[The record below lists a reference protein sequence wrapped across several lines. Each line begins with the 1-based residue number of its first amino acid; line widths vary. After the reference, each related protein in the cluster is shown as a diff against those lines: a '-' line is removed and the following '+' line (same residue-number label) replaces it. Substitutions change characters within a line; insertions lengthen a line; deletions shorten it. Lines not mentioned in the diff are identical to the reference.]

1 MVFEFINYTT
11 ITNRDLILY
20 QLFYNELKPVIT
32 FYKLDLK
39 IYKVIELYYKVFIL
53 LEKQPKAYKVKVKIE
68 SRKFLI
74 VLRSKTYLIYVFI
87 KNIMIKMSFIKL
99 YKYKNPLTLK
109 EVSKLIEIR
118 LLNDVAITKDS
129 IGKRVSLDLL
139 EIDNISSSK
148 PTTSKA
154 PRSFK
159 PPKLPAPK
167 PSKPP
172 EPKNKPSKPIFSV
185 KVLR

>member
-1 MVFEFINYTT
+1 MT
-11 ITNRDLILY
+11 
-20 QLFYNELKPVIT
+20 
-32 FYKLDLK
+32 
-39 IYKVIELYYKVFIL
+39 
-53 LEKQPKAYKVKVKIE
+53 
-68 SRKFLI
+68 
-74 VLRSKTYLIYVFI
+74 KTP
-87 KNIMIKMSFIKL
+87 FIKL
-99 YKYKNPLTLK
+99 YKPKNPLTLE
-109 EVSKLIEIR
+109 EVSKPIGIR
-118 LLNDVAITKDS
+118 PLNDVTITKDS
-129 IGKRVSLDLL
+129 TGEKISLDLP